1 MFELLSRILLWLLIF
16 GALWY
21 IFVQFIPRVYLT
33 WLGGLLVLV
42 FIILAFFD
50 PTDRTTSIVWNI
62 LSLPLRPLGLTIF
75 LLLIALR
82 DGLKKATGNLVLAAL
97 LVLLLSSTPIV
108 AFWLT
113 NQSQQTVFQSIQAQ
127 GDRPADPATVKAIV
141 VINDSDVSTF
151 GTRSQVNTAQ
161 AGVDA
166 DETSRLNFAAQ
177 LYREQ
182 TDQGNNPLVIVSTSP
197 SRQENDDSEGQ
208 AIRSTLANRGVPADR
223 ILVDTNGTNVRTSA
237 VEVDRLLRDRGFQG
251 GDDVVVVA
259 SALNIRR
266 AISTFAQLGVDAVPR
281 PTDLVSFP
289 NQPSNRL
296 LLLRDLVPSVD
307 ALALTTRVFEEYLS
321 SIYYFLRG
329 WLANPAGL

>member
-21 IFVQFIPRVYLT
+21 IFIQFIPRVYLT
-33 WLGGLLVLV
+33 WLGGLLLLAFV
-42 FIILAFFD
+42 ILAFFD

-82 DGLKKATGNLVLAAL
+82 DGVKKATGNLVLAAL

-141 VINDSDVSTF
+141 VLNDTDASTI

-161 AGVDA
+161 AGVGTA
-166 DETSRLNFAAQ
+166 ETSRLSFAAQ
-177 LYREQ
+177 LYTQ
-182 TDQGNNPLVIVSTSP
+182 QADQGNNPLVIVSTTP
-197 SRQENDDSEGQ
+197 PRQENDDSESQ
-208 AIRSTLANRGVPADR
+208 VIRSTLAERGVPADR
-223 ILVDTNGTNVRTSA
+223 VLVDTNGTNVRTSA
-237 VEVDRLLRDRGFQG
+237 VEIDRLLRDRGFQG
-251 GDDVVVVA
+251 GDDIVVVA

-266 AISTFAQLGVDAVPR
+266 AVSTFAQLGVDAVPR
-281 PTDLVSFP
+281 PTDLVNFQSQP
-289 NQPSNRL
+289 NNRL
-296 LLLRDLVPSVD
+296 LLLQDLVPSVD

-329 WLANPAGL
+329 WIGNQTGL

>member
-21 IFVQFIPRVYLT
+21 IFIQFIPRVYLT
-33 WLGGLLVLV
+33 WLGGLLVLS

-82 DGLKKATGNLVLAAL
+82 DGVKKATGNLVLAAL

-141 VINDSDVSTF
+141 VISDNTESSF
-151 GTRSQVNTAQ
+151 GTRSQVTTAQ

-166 DETSRLNFAAQ
+166 AETSRLNFAAQ

-182 TDQGNNPLVIVSTSP
+182 ADQGNNPLVIVSTGP
-197 SRQENDDSEGQ
+197 PRQENDDSQSQ
-208 AIRSTLANRGVPADR
+208 AIRSTLTSGGVPADR
-223 ILVDTNGTNVRTSA
+223 ILVDTNGANVRTSA
-237 VEVDRLLRDRGFQG
+237 VEVERLLRDRGFQG
-251 GDDVVVVA
+251 GDDIVVVA

-266 AISTFAQLGVDAVPR
+266 AVSTFAQLGVDAVPR
-281 PTDLVSFP
+281 PTDLVGFP
-289 NQPSNRL
+289 NLPNNRL
-296 LLLRDLVPSVD
+296 LLLQDLIPSVD

-329 WLANPAGL
+329 WLVAPGGL